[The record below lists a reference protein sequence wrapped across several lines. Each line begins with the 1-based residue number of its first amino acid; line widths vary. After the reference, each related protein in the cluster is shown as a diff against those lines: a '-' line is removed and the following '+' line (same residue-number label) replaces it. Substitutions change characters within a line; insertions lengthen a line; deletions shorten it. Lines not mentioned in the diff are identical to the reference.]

1 MSARVEHERVLRD
14 DAVDAVGD
22 HECVEVDALDDVGHD
37 EQLGAA
43 VHRSRCRHADGVDYG
58 ARRGLADG
66 LLVSTA
72 GAIPDQAGGSLD
84 VDVSRSSLARR
95 ARPMINAVARRAN
108 DQECWRCGTLSDR
121 SLGESRKAVDVPSHA
136 GALRGSVQRRAGDGS
151 DLQTVPLALSMPRPG
166 ESFVVGGGR
175 GSDKQNQR
183 RSEPASAGSLSHK
196 RLRPITLSLT
206 LRAHTQTS
214 TDSELEFSPAPPEL
228 VCGCKAQE

>member
-1 MSARVEHERVLRD
+1 MLALWYVER
-14 DAVDAVGD
+14 
-22 HECVEVDALDDVGHD
+22 
-37 EQLGAA
+37 QI
-43 VHRSRCRHADGVDYG
+43 
-58 ARRGLADG
+58 
-66 LLVSTA
+66 A
-72 GAIPDQAGGSLD
+72 GRIEEGGG
-84 VDVSRSSLARR
+84 RAPR
-95 ARPMINAVARRAN
+95 ARP
-108 DQECWRCGTLSDR
+108 
-121 SLGESRKAVDVPSHA
+121 P

-151 DLQTVPLALSMPRPG
+151 DLQTVPLALSLPRPG